1 MINIEKYLKNLV
13 KGSKNPSLDGMKYF
27 MEEYDNFEKKMKFI
41 HIAGTNGKGSCVEM
55 ISNILKC
62 QGYKVGRFISP
73 HLITYNEMITIN
85 GQEISN
91 KEMEQL
97 IKELEPK
104 IEKYKLTQNRDI
116 TLFEIETIIALL
128 YFYRNDVDFVVL
140 ETGRGGLEDCTNIIS
155 NPLISVISSI
165 GYDHMKA
172 LGNTLPEI
180 AYKKAGIIKEKS
192 NTVFF
197 EQTQEINQIFIDT
210 CKQKNNKLHLI
221 KEEQINNC
229 RNDDKYQYFDF
240 ENYKDIAIILK
251 GEKQFRNAAVC
262 IECMDILNN
271 LGYEV
276 TEESIRTGLKTVVHK
291 ARMEVLNEKPLII
304 FDGAHN
310 EPAIENLRSTVEMY
324 YKNCERTYMVSILK
338 TKDYKNMV
346 KILMEDENAEF
357 IFTSGNDEKRYTSK
371 EELYNIALKYK
382 KNQKISK
389 MTLEDAIEYVKTN
402 NKVSFIV
409 GSFYVYKD
417 AIKNVEKSQRK

>member
-1 MINIEKYLKNLV
+1 MINVEQYMNNLV

-27 MEEYDNFEKKMKFI
+27 MEEYENFEKKMKFI

-91 KEMEQL
+91 EEIEQL

-104 IEKYKLTQNRDI
+104 IEKYRLTQNTDI
-116 TLFEIETIIALL
+116 TLFEVETIMSLL
-128 YFYRNDVDFVVL
+128 YFYRNNVDFVVL
-140 ETGRGGLEDCTNIIS
+140 EAGRGGLEDCTNIIS

-172 LGNTLPEI
+172 LGNTLTEI
-180 AYKKAGIIKEKS
+180 AYKKAGIIKENS

-197 EQTQEINQIFIDT
+197 EQTQDVNQVFIDE
-210 CKQKNNKLHLI
+210 CKNKNNKLHLI
-221 KEEQINNC
+221 KEEQIKNC
-229 RNDDKYQYFDF
+229 KHDDKYQYFDF
-240 ENYKDIAIILK
+240 ENYKDIEIILK

-262 IECMDILNN
+262 IECMNILNN
-271 LGYEV
+271 LGYKV
-276 TEESIRTGLKTVVHK
+276 TEESLREGFKTVIHK
-291 ARMEVLNEKPLII
+291 ARMEVLNKKPLII

-324 YKNCERTYMVSILK
+324 YKNFERTYVVSILK
-338 TKDYKNMV
+338 TKDYKKMV
-346 KILMEDENAEF
+346 EILMQDEDAEF
-357 IFTSGNDEKRYTSK
+357 IFTSGNDEKRYTSN
-371 EELYNIALKYK
+371 EELYNIALDYK
-382 KNQKISK
+382 KNQKIEK
-389 MTLEDAIEYVKTN
+389 MSLNDAIEYVWSN

-409 GSFYVYKD
+409 GSFYVYRD
-417 AIKNVEKSQRK
+417 VIKSKHYKL